1 MNAPNDTPHQ
11 AGEPASG
18 RSLFGL
24 PADEIYLNSAY
35 MGPLPRAVQE
45 AGARALALR
54 ATPWQITPD
63 DFFAPAER
71 TRALC
76 ARLVQADPERVA
88 FVPSASAGLAIVA
101 RNLQPRAGQNVVM
114 LGEQFPSNV
123 YAWRH
128 WQGQDVQMRM
138 VPAPMPAVCDTA
150 ALRERARAWQAAVL
164 AAIDADTALV
174 AVEQAHWTDGTL
186 FDLAAISRRCR
197 EVGAA
202 FVIDGTQTVG
212 AMPLDVGALQP
223 DALVVHSYKAGLSNY
238 GLGFIVLSER
248 FAQGRPVEDS
258 WLMRE
263 GSERF
268 ANLVDYQD
276 RYAPGMRR
284 YDTSLRANPMLIQM
298 LEAACTLLLAWQPAR
313 TREYLLAIARPAVQR
328 LLEAG
333 FGVADE
339 DLRAA
344 NIFGVALPAGLQ
356 PEAVRQALAARHI
369 HVSVRGSSV
378 RVSPHRH
385 SEAGDLMAL
394 ADAMLALRRGG

>member
-18 RSLFGL
+18 RSQFGL

-54 ATPWQITPD
+54 AAPWQITAD

-76 ARLVQADPERVA
+76 AQLVQADPEHVA

-128 WQGQDVQMRM
+128 WQNQGVQMRM
-138 VPAPMPAVCDTA
+138 VPAPMPTACDTA
-150 ALRERARAWQAAVL
+150 DLRERAQAWQAAVRT
-164 AAIDADTALV
+164 AIDVDTALV

-238 GLGFIVLSER
+238 GLGFIVLGNR

-276 RYAPGMRR
+276 RYAAGMRR

-328 LLEAG
+328 LREAG

-344 NIFGVALPAGLQ
+344 NVFGIALPAGLQ

-394 ADAMLALRRGG
+394 ADAMVALRRGG